1 MSMTTEALL
10 DQETKDL
17 SLAERVAKSSECWE
31 EFESKITRYGYDREY
46 ALDIWNE
53 LSFDAQ

>member
-1 MSMTTEALL
+1 MSMTQNELL
-10 DQETKDL
+10 DQETQDL

-31 EFESKITRYGYDREY
+31 EFEYKMSRYGYDMEY
-46 ALDIWNE
+46 SLDIWNE

>member
-1 MSMTTEALL
+1 MSMTKDELL
-10 DQETKDL
+10 DRETQDL

-31 EFESKITRYGYDREY
+31 EFEHKMSRYGYDRDY
-46 ALDIWNE
+46 SLDIWNE

>member
-10 DQETKDL
+10 DQETRDL
-17 SLAERVAKSSECWE
+17 SLAERVLRSSECWE
-31 EFESKITRYGYDREY
+31 EFESKITRYGYGRED
-46 ALDIWNE
+46 ALDMWNE